1 ESVAAKQSGD
11 DAPIK
16 ERSINEGEVTPKRIS
31 DDSEELARVLTF
43 MDAATVLAGGIDVP
57 TGSGSIPT
65 TGPHATDSSTDSE
78 VAPTASLIELPLEK
92 RIELISDLVKYQENY
107 SKKQK
112 TSEEA
117 PEIEKSTEE
126 IPEEKIKEMM
136 QLVPVEM
143 FRFKPFKS
151 NILSLIVRFT
161 QKDRGATGR
170 SSGWEAAQL
179 VISFS

>member
-78 VAPTASLIELPLEK
+78 VAPTASLIGT
-92 RIELISDLVKYQENY
+92 SY
-107 SKKQK
+107 SRRKGKEAMKQK